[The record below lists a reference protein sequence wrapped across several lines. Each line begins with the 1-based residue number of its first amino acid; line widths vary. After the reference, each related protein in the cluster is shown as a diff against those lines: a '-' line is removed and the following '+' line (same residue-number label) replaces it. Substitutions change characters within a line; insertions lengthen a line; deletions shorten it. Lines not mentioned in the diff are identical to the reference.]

1 MKDKKFSYKQALYNL
16 PLPLDCI
23 RLIKE
28 FIGEFPKP
36 IKIRNY
42 ENYQHKPRVRHRS
55 WSF

>member
-36 IKIRNY
+36 IKIKNY
-42 ENYQHKPRVRHRS
+42 ENYQHRPRVRHRS